1 MPTILRASENG
12 FVSSLCWPLK
22 NVSYRVYFTQLAD
35 ADIDAIIGCIA
46 QDSPE
51 NALNLVTQL
60 QERIK
65 KR

>member
-1 MPTILRASENG
+1 M
-12 FVSSLCWPLK
+12 
-22 NVSYRVYFTQLAD
+22 SYRLYFTQLAD